1 MKLFKINFLILFFI
15 SSFLTIANAGTGAAT
30 VYKIQIY
37 KIELCDSTSTT
48 SVCNGATTIYSSTAG
63 SGDIDIAS
71 TTAGEAAASLGNLNK
86 ATIGTSY
93 TYMQIT
99 MNRAFT
105 VSGSAAD
112 GSGTTCYT
120 NANGSATTSAKGHTS
135 TASEVTLYA
144 AIVGATGENRLN
156 SITTL
161 DDTTYTAGTVVS
173 GDEYFQWRNVLA
185 STLIITGGRIPA
197 AKIAF
202 GTTNAVG
209 AADDMGDSCTTVGSA
224 KGLYAA
230 SPDVT
235 ISFE

>member
-1 MKLFKINFLILFFI
+1 MKLFKIYFLILFFI
-15 SSFLTIANAGTGAAT
+15 SSFLTVANAGTGVAT

-209 AADDMGDSCTTVGSA
+209 AADDMGDSCTTVGPA

>member
-1 MKLFKINFLILFFI
+1 MKLFKIYFLILFFI
-15 SSFLTIANAGTGAAT
+15 NSFLTVANAGTGVAT
-30 VYKIQIY
+30 VPKIQIY

-48 SVCNGATTIYSSTAG
+48 SVCNGAATIYSSTAG

-209 AADDMGDSCTTVGSA
+209 AADDMGDSCTTVGAA

-235 ISFE
+235 T

>member
-1 MKLFKINFLILFFI
+1 MKLFKIYFLILFFI
-15 SSFLTIANAGTGAAT
+15 NSFLTVANAGTGVAT
-30 VYKIQIY
+30 VPKIQIY

-48 SVCNGATTIYSSTAG
+48 SVCNGAATIYSSTAG

-209 AADDMGDSCTTVGSA
+209 AADDMGDSCTTVGAA

>member
-1 MKLFKINFLILFFI
+1 MKLFKIYFLILFFI
-15 SSFLTIANAGTGAAT
+15 NSFLTVANAGTGVAT

-120 NANGSATTSAKGHTS
+120 NANGSATTSAKGHTT

-209 AADDMGDSCTTVGSA
+209 ASGDMEDACTTVGA
-224 KGLYAA
+224 AVGLYAA
-230 SPDVT
+230 APDVT